1 MYIVNKPPNTSDEPK
16 DSAATQRKRHILVV
30 DDHPLFRLGL
40 KNMINNQPDLSV
52 CCEASSSAVALR
64 EMRICKPAAVIV
76 DISLPGTN
84 GIELTKLMKAELPK
98 MPILVLSMHAE
109 EDYALRALR
118 AGALG
123 YLTKASAINA
133 VLGALRKVLRGEIY
147 VSPQF
152 SERLIGE
159 IINSTTRAADSS
171 LSRLSQRELQVL
183 ELLGRGLGTKEIA
196 SRLDLSPKTIE
207 THFKGIKTKF
217 GFKKG
222 TEMRHFAEGW
232 ITENKGEPT

>member
-1 MYIVNKPPNTSDEPK
+1 MNKPSFTSDEPK
-16 DSAATQRKRHILVV
+16 DSAATRLKRRVLVV

-52 CCEASSSAVALR
+52 CCEASSSAGALR

-123 YLTKASAINA
+123 YLTKASAVNS
-133 VLGALRKVLRGEIY
+133 VLGALRKVLEGGIY
-147 VSPQF
+147 LSQEF
-152 SERLIGE
+152 SERLIVE
-159 IINSTTRAADSS
+159 ALNSTRGPGSS
-171 LSRLSQRELQVL
+171 PVSRLSQRELEVL
-183 ELLGRGLGTKEIA
+183 ELLGRGSGTTEIA
-196 SRLDLSPKTIE
+196 SALSISPKTIE
-207 THFKGIKTKF
+207 THFRSIKTMF

-222 TEMRHFAEGW
+222 AEMRRFARGW
-232 ITENKGEPT
+232 MTENEGQLD